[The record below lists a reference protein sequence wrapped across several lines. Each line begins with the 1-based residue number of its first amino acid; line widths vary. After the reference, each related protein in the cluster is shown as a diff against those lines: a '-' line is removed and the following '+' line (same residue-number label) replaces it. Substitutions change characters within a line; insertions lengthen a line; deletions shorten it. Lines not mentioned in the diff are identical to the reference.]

1 MLFPL
6 NKVVNL
12 KDPLKMFT
20 ANFQI
25 VFQTGSPL
33 ASLVDSENIEL
44 RCQSFGLPKIVGDK
58 TEVEWGGFK
67 RTYAGKQTRNGEWK
81 IQVTEVWDAKLT
93 EIFRVW
99 NNQYHNFKE
108 GTISLLDQYTATVNV
123 ALVNPD
129 LYDPKPQGIQRYDMR
144 LYDVFPTEV
153 AFPTIKPSSS
163 DPINIDVTL
172 HFNHF
177 LLGSEITD

>member
-6 NKVVNL
+6 NKVQNL

-25 VFQTGSPL
+25 VFQTGSEL
-33 ASLVDSENIEL
+33 ASIVDSENLEL
-44 RCQSFGLPKIVGDK
+44 RCQSFGLPAIKGDK

-67 RTYAGKQTRNGEWK
+67 RVYAGKQTREGDWK
-81 IQVTEVWDAKLT
+81 IQVTEVWDAKIT

-99 NNQYHNFKE
+99 NNAYHNYKG
-108 GTISLLDQYTATVNV
+108 GTISLLDNYTATVNV

-129 LYDPKPQGIQRYDMR
+129 LYAPKPAGITRYDMR

-153 AFPTIKPSSS
+153 AFPTIKPSAS
-163 DPINIDVTL
+163 DPINIDITL
-172 HFNHF
+172 HFNYF
-177 LLGSEITD
+177 LLGSEITE